1 MDKSSS
7 LGMPMSPQEIFKR
20 YKRQSLGM
28 PMHPLFIKKYQVISQ
43 CAIFLLLHILCVIL
57 GASLFLFAIFFSFIF
72 VLFAVINGWTP
83 SFLVLEET
91 HSVLIAQNTLVFS
104 FIVPRVFQFAYTSFS
119 SCFSCL
125 FVFRGLHSFL
135 ILVMFALCFLL
146 KIIFESCFK

>member
-1 MDKSSS
+1 MKNGKKLK
-7 LGMPMSPQEIFKR
+7 LGDAHVTPRNIQQVQASKIGDANASPLHQ
-20 YKRQSLGM
+20 Q
-28 PMHPLFIKKYQVISQ
+28 KYQVISQ

-57 GASLFLFAIFFSFIF
+57 GASLFLFAVFFIFIF

-91 HSVLIAQNTLVFS
+91 HSVLIAQNTLVFT

-125 FVFRGLHSFL
+125 FVFTDCLVFFIQLGL
-135 ILVMFALCFLL
+135 AL
-146 KIIFESCFK
+146 

>member
-7 LGMPMSPQEIFKR
+7 LGIRMSPQEIFKR

-57 GASLFLFAIFFSFIF
+57 GASLFLFAVLFSFLF
-72 VLFAVINGWTP
+72 VLFSEINGWTP
-83 SFLVLEET
+83 SFLVLEKT
-91 HSVLIAQNTLVFS
+91 HSVLIAWNTLVFTLV
-104 FIVPRVFQFAYTSFS
+104 VPRVFQFFQYCVQLLFS
-119 SCFSCL
+119 TLIMLRACL
-125 FVFRGLHSFL
+125 VFFTFICL
-135 ILVMFALCFLL
+135 ALCTLL

>member
-7 LGMPMSPQEIFKR
+7 LGMPMPPQEIFKR

-28 PMHPLFIKKYQVISQ
+28 PMHPLFINKSTTSSLNV
-43 CAIFLLLHILCVIL
+43 LCFYCFIYYV
-57 GASLFLFAIFFSFIF
+57 LFLERLCFCFQFSF

-83 SFLVLEET
+83 SFIVLEKT
-91 HSVLIAQNTLVFS
+91 HSVLIAQNTLVFT

-125 FVFRGLHSFL
+125 FMFRALLSFL
-135 ILVMFALCFLL
+135 IQLGLL
-146 KIIFESCFK
+146 SDFC